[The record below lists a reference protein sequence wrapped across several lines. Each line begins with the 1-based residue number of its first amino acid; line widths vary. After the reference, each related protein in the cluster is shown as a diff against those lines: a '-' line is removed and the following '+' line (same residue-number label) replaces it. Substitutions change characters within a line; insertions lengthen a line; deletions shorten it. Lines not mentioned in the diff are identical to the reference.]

1 LLGIIV
7 ASAYDA
13 TNLSTLAEIRQL
25 RNDVEKIVAVD
36 VVAFSVN
43 KGNDSEANLQGS
55 YRLHS
60 VEGTTNTGSETNQVE
75 TPVSVQFLEGTAF
88 PVLSTTGGG
97 VTTFS
102 LFADPDHRVKYVA
115 SPNVVTIGGF
125 DSQLLESIPKL
136 ASANEDTCNGQLAL
150 VDCQD
155 PTANWLFSGPQLF
168 SAACWI
174 AGHSA
179 AMTVN
184 EDCTS
189 LELSLAANG
198 APHPI
203 TRAESFMLLEPSF
216 IESIVDIPSVEEEE
230 LGSSYPYA
238 LSQEDTVGRVVSD
251 RRLKHQ
257 ITLINKS
264 PSDIP
269 IYSFQYRDGI
279 KLADNKPLDTKSTF
293 VGVMAQDLL
302 ELAPHAVTKNE
313 EDGYYRVDYS
323 KIDVDFGKL

>member
-1 LLGIIV
+1 MPTLYYSTHRHGI
-7 ASAYDA
+7 D
-13 TNLSTLAEIRQL
+13 
-25 RNDVEKIVAVD
+25 
-36 VVAFSVN
+36 
-43 KGNDSEANLQGS
+43 
-55 YRLHS
+55 
-60 VEGTTNTGSETNQVE
+60 
-75 TPVSVQFLEGTAF
+75 
-88 PVLSTTGGG
+88 
-97 VTTFS
+97 
-102 LFADPDHRVKYVA
+102 
-115 SPNVVTIGGF
+115 
-125 DSQLLESIPKL
+125 
-136 ASANEDTCNGQLAL
+136 LAL

-155 PTANWLFSGPQLF
+155 PTANWLFSGAQLF

-198 APHPI
+198 APEPI
-203 TRAESFMLLEPSF
+203 TRSQSFMFLESSF
-216 IESIVDIPSVEEEE
+216 IETIVDVPSVEEGSDAVGIT
-230 LGSSYPYA
+230 LGS
-238 LSQEDTVGRVVSD
+238 DI
-251 RRLKHQ
+251 RLKHN
-257 ITLINKS
+257 INLIDKS
-264 PSDIP
+264 PSGIP

-302 ELAPHAVTKNE
+302 ELAPHALTKSE